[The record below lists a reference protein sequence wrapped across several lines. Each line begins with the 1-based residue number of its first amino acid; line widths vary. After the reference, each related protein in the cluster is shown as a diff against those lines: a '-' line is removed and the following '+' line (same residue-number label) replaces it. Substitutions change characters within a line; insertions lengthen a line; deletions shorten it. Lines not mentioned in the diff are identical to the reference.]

1 MTSEILCPYCSEP
14 MTAATDG
21 ACCGNGHEFEF
32 NFPALIANA
41 RRELDQRLQVYPRL
55 VAKGTLSRIQA
66 EQLKSRQAETIVL
79 LSFLGEHRDEF
90 VTLIK
95 HHDKF
100 LRWLQSGQPEP
111 FTVQEEVFR

>member
-1 MTSEILCPYCSEP
+1 MVTEIPCPYCQEP
-14 MTAATDG
+14 MTTATDG

-41 RRELDQRLQVYPRL
+41 KRELDQRLQVYPRL

-79 LSFLGEHRDEF
+79 LSFLGKYRDEF
-90 VTLIK
+90 AE
-95 HHDKF
+95 F
-100 LRWLQSGQPEP
+100 LRQRGAAPAPPP
-111 FTVQEEVFR
+111 FHDPRTEVIR